1 MNMYR
6 NPRIIWRSSC
16 ILICLILFSSCGTV
30 RLEVPKGQDVRLL
43 MNAESSE
50 VRVERTVWFWL
61 WGAKPI
67 SDNSI
72 KSEVEKHNLKEV
84 RAYTTQTMT
93 DNIVTLVTSLVSI
106 TRRTL
111 VIEGNTT
118 RALPANNPVSN
129 MTEQGT

>member
-1 MNMYR
+1 MYR
-6 NPRIIWRSSC
+6 NPRIILRSFC
-16 ILICLILFSSCGTV
+16 ILICFLLFSSCGTV
-30 RLEVPKGQDVRLL
+30 RLEVPKGQNVRLL

-50 VRVERTVWFWL
+50 IRVERTVWFWL

-72 KSEVEKHNLKEV
+72 KSEIEKYNLKEV
-84 RAYTTQTMT
+84 RAYTTQSMT

-111 VIEGNTT
+111 IIEGNADS
-118 RALPANNPVSN
+118 ALPTNIPVFN
-129 MTEQGT
+129 MTEKGI

>member
-1 MNMYR
+1 MYR
-6 NPRIIWRSSC
+6 NPRIILRSSC

-30 RLEVPKGQDVRLL
+30 RLEVPKGQNVRLL

-118 RALPANNPVSN
+118 RALPVNNPASN

>member
-1 MNMYR
+1 MYR
-6 NPRIIWRSSC
+6 NPIMLRSFC
-16 ILICLILFSSCGTV
+16 ILVCLLMFSSCGTV

-43 MNAESSE
+43 MVAESSE
-50 VRVERTVWFWL
+50 IRVERTVWFWL

-72 KSEVEKHNLKEV
+72 KSEVEKYNFKEV

-93 DNIVTLVTSLVSI
+93 DNIVTLVTSIVSI

-111 VIEGNTT
+111 VIEGNTNS
-118 RALPANNPVSN
+118 ALPTNKPTSN
-129 MTEQGT
+129 IREQGT

>member
-1 MNMYR
+1 MYR
-6 NPRIIWRSSC
+6 NPIMLRYFC
-16 ILICLILFSSCGTV
+16 IFICLLMFSSCGTV

-43 MNAESSE
+43 MEAESSE
-50 VRVERTVWFWL
+50 IRVERTVWFWL

-72 KSEVEKHNLKEV
+72 KSEVEKYNFKEV

-93 DNIVTLVTSLVSI
+93 DNIVTLVTSIISI

-111 VIEGNTT
+111 VIEGNKNS
-118 RALPANNPVSN
+118 ALPANKPASN
-129 MTEQGT
+129 IKEQGT

>member
-6 NPRIIWRSSC
+6 NPIMLRYFC
-16 ILICLILFSSCGTV
+16 IFICLLMFSSCGTV

-43 MNAESSE
+43 MEAESSE
-50 VRVERTVWFWL
+50 IRVERTVWFWL

-72 KSEVEKHNLKEV
+72 KSEVEKHNFKEV

-93 DNIVTLVTSLVSI
+93 DNIVTLVTSIVSI

-111 VIEGNTT
+111 VIEGNTNS
-118 RALPANNPVSN
+118 ALPTNKPASN
-129 MTEQGT
+129 IKEQGT